1 MDIIDTSIATINA
14 TKGLITPIKEGEV
27 KFTATS
33 IGLGYTGKY
42 ITYESG
48 IVQILEDTAIPKV
61 RMESKED
68 MVQIFDTQASAD
80 EREADGFAT
89 YKETSANAVDF
100 FLTDVG
106 SGVDVGYYYYCED
119 PISDKKKEELNE
131 SNMTVMPTSGGNDEK

>member
-1 MDIIDTSIATINA
+1 MGQYDQAFNAVTAYYNDPYNESMGASYRVQSGVRWTSSDTSIATINA
-14 TKGLITPIKEGEV
+14 TTGLITPIKEGEV

-80 EREADGFAT
+80 EREA
-89 YKETSANAVDF
+89 
-100 FLTDVG
+100 
-106 SGVDVGYYYYCED
+106 
-119 PISDKKKEELNE
+119 
-131 SNMTVMPTSGGNDEK
+131 EKFPLI